1 MKNLKIIIILG
12 GLLLI
17 IFYCIYNY
25 AKEKDYEEVIIE
37 DVFTNTEEIEVLEE
51 KNIIILHMIGEIKN
65 PGIIKIEEG
74 SRLID
79 AIEAAGGITE
89 NADISKVNLAYVVS
103 DGQKIYIPSYLDE
116 NIENYIQDNIGDNI
130 IIEDIYIN
138 KSNLVNINTAKQEEL
153 ETLTGI
159 GPSTALKIINYRQET
174 GKFKTI
180 EDIKNVP
187 GIGDAKFEALKNEI
201 CVK

>member
-1 MKNLKIIIILG
+1 MKNLKKIIIFG

-37 DVFTNTEEIEVLEE
+37 DVYTNTEEKEVIED

-65 PGIIKIEEG
+65 PGIIEIEEG

-89 NADISKVNLAYVVS
+89 KADISKVNLAYVVS

-116 NIENYIQDNIGDNI
+116 NIKNYIQDNIGDNI
-130 IIEDIYIN
+130 IIEDIYIK
-138 KSNLVNINTAKQEEL
+138 KSELVNINTAKQEEL
-153 ETLTGI
+153 ETITGI
-159 GPSTALKIINYRQET
+159 GPSTALKIINYRQEN
-174 GKFKTI
+174 GKFKRV

-187 GIGDAKFEALKNEI
+187 GIGDAKFNALKNEI
-201 CVK
+201 CV